1 MFWEYSIRAKQDT
14 DDARY
19 WEKFGRQMGT
29 TWYRSDFEEKKGK
42 GGGPKNP
49 NQLFY
54 PHALLTS
61 PNNLFKQIKKD
72 FENTKPK
79 IAGGSYKPEA
89 TEEIV
94 DTAELSYDEF
104 KEFFGVFQQGLGLSG
119 GK

>member
-1 MFWEYSIRAKQDT
+1 
-14 DDARY
+14 
-19 WEKFGRQMGT
+19 MGT
-29 TWYRSDFEEKKGK
+29 IWYRSDFEEKKGTK
-42 GGGPKNP
+42 GPRDP

-61 PNNLFKQIKKD
+61 PNNLFKQIRKD

-79 IAGGSYKPEA
+79 IAGGSYMPEKN
-89 TEEIV
+89 EEIV

-104 KEFFGVFQQGLGLSG
+104 KEFVGVFQQGLGLG